1 MRVEEIVYFD
11 ELGKVNTED
20 TLRLAREKAKSR
32 SINNVLIA
40 THRGITAEKA
50 LEVFK
55 DSDISLT
62 FVGSTREWFSI
73 ETYAKVLEHG
83 HKVAFANEYGHELP
97 DVANLVFRR
106 FCEGMR
112 VAIRIMIVAT
122 DLNLIPTGELVIS
135 VAGTGFFHFE
145 EKGGGADTAIIVT
158 SCKGEDFFTKRSSKP
173 DRRNI
178 HEIICKPA

>member
-1 MRVEEIVYFD
+1 MRIEEIVYYD
-11 ELGKVNTED
+11 ELGKVNTEE
-20 TLRLAREKAKSR
+20 TLRLAREKAESR
-32 SINNVLIA
+32 GISNVLIA
-40 THRGITAEKA
+40 SHTGFTAEKA

-55 DSDISLT
+55 DSGLSLT
-62 FVGSTREWFSI
+62 FVGSTRERFSNEI
-73 ETYAKVLEHG
+73 YSKVQEHG
-83 HKVAFANEYGHELP
+83 HKVAFATEYGHELP

-112 VAIRIMIVAT
+112 VVIRIMLVAA
-122 DLNLIPTGELVIS
+122 DLDLIPSGELVIS

-145 EKGGGADTAIIVT
+145 EKGGGADTAVIAT
-158 SCKGEDFFTKRSSKP
+158 SCKSEDFFKKRSPKP

>member
-1 MRVEEIVYFD
+1 LRIEKIVYFD
-11 ELGKVNTED
+11 ELGKVNTEE
-20 TLRLAREKAKSR
+20 TLRLAREKAESR
-32 SINNVLIA
+32 GISNVLIA
-40 THRGITAEKA
+40 SHTGFTAEKA
-50 LEVFK
+50 LNVFM
-55 DSDISLT
+55 DSGISLT
-62 FVGSTREWFSI
+62 FVGSTRERFSN
-73 ETYAKVLEHG
+73 EMYAKVLEHG

-112 VAIRIMIVAT
+112 VAIRIMIVAA
-122 DLNLIPTGELVIS
+122 DLDLIPVRESVIS
-135 VAGTGFFHFE
+135 VAGTGDYHFK

-158 SCKGEDFFTKRSSKP
+158 SCKGEDFFTQRPAKP